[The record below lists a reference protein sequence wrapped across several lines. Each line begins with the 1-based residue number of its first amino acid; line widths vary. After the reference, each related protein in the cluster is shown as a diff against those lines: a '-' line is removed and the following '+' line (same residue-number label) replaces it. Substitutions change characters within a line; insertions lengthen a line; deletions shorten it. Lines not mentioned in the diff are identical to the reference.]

1 MTNKTKKSGKAMNGK
16 NEKPC
21 SCGKNLRV
29 AVVVVTVKFP
39 IIPTLKCTESPST
52 LIYPIHDP
60 TATSVIQ
67 VSIPESSGVQV
78 AEKLFQNK
86 KVSDALHALRLAISS
101 VLDPENSPATNPR
114 TEPTEKRTGA
124 VIRKRSSE
132 TECGWKCVYPDDCMV
147 KNDLEP
153 PCPVNCGECISLRKP

>member
-1 MTNKTKKSGKAMNGK
+1 MMTGNARTRKDGGSKNMMKRMPKSGNRQNGE

-21 SCGKNLRV
+21 SCGKTLRV
-29 AVVVVTVKFP
+29 AVVQVIVRYP

-101 VLDPENSPATNPR
+101 VLDPENPPVTKPR
-114 TEPTEKRTGA
+114 TKPTEKRTGA
-124 VIRKRSSE
+124 VIRAKKSTRVP
-132 TECGWKCVYPDDCMV
+132 GNGK
-147 KNDLEP
+147 
-153 PCPVNCGECISLRKP
+153 

>member
-1 MTNKTKKSGKAMNGK
+1 MSVRTPKDDESRSTMSTIKRSGVQKNGK

-21 SCGKNLRV
+21 SCGKTLRV

-39 IIPTLKCTESPST
+39 IIPTLRCTESPST

-78 AEKLFQNK
+78 AAKLFQDK
-86 KVSDALHALRLAISS
+86 KVSDALHALRVAISS
-101 VLDPENSPATNPR
+101 VLDPGVNNETNPGTNATGKTTGSITR
-114 TEPTEKRTGA
+114 KKR
-124 VIRKRSSE
+124 
-132 TECGWKCVYPDDCMV
+132 
-147 KNDLEP
+147 L
-153 PCPVNCGECISLRKP
+153 

>member
-101 VLDPENSPATNPR
+101 VLDPENPPVTKPR
-114 TEPTEKRTGA
+114 TNATGKRTGA
-124 VIRKRSSE
+124 VIRKKSS
-132 TECGWKCVYPDDCMV
+132 
-147 KNDLEP
+147 
-153 PCPVNCGECISLRKP
+153 ISNQENGS